1 MNNPFLGLPLVPSF
15 TVTSPDIQT
24 GATLDLKF
32 MSGIFGIEGGQDVS
46 PAISWEGAPLDT
58 KSFVV
63 TLYDP
68 DAPTGS
74 GFWHWAVMDIP
85 ASSTILSQDAGNE
98 NGRGLPEGAI
108 QLPNDARAKKY
119 IGAAPPKGHG
129 VHHYFLTVW
138 ALDIEKVA
146 IPQDSTPAFLG
157 FNMYTHVLARGV
169 LKFEVE
175 VK

>member
-1 MNNPFLGLPLVPSF
+1 MNNPFLGLQEVPSF
-15 TVTSPDIQT
+15 EVTSKDIIK
-24 GATLDLKF
+24 GELSDVKF
-32 MSGIFGIEGGQDVS
+32 MSGDFGIEGGQDISPEVS
-46 PAISWEGAPLDT
+46 WSNAPTDT

-74 GFWHWAVMDIP
+74 GFWHWAVANIP
-85 ASSTILSQDAGNE
+85 ATVNELPQGAGNK
-98 NGRGLPEGAI
+98 NNSNLPSGAI

-146 IPQDSTPAFLG
+146 ISEDSTPAFLG
-157 FNMYTHVLARGV
+157 FNMFGHVLARGV
-169 LKFEVE
+169 LNFEVE

>member
-1 MNNPFLGLPLVPSF
+1 
-15 TVTSPDIQT
+15 
-24 GATLDLKF
+24 
-32 MSGIFGIEGGQDVS
+32 MSGDFGIEGGQDISPEVS
-46 PAISWEGAPLDT
+46 WSNVPTDT

-74 GFWHWAVMDIP
+74 GFWHWAVANIP
-85 ASSTILSQDAGNE
+85 ATVNELPQGAGNK
-98 NGRGLPEGAI
+98 NNSNLPSGAI

-119 IGAAPPKGHG
+119 IGSAPPKGHG

-146 IPQDSTPAFLG
+146 IPEDSTPAFLG
-157 FNMYTHVLARGV
+157 FNMFGHVLARGV
-169 LKFEVE
+169 LNFEVE

>member
-1 MNNPFLGLPLVPSF
+1 MNNPFLGLQEVPSF
-15 TVTSPDIQT
+15 EVTSKDIIK
-24 GATLDLKF
+24 GELSDVKF
-32 MSGIFGIEGGQDVS
+32 MSGDFGIEGGQDISPEVS
-46 PAISWEGAPLDT
+46 WSNAPTDT

-74 GFWHWAVMDIP
+74 DFWHWAVANIP
-85 ASSTILSQDAGNE
+85 ATVNELPQGAGNK
-98 NGRGLPEGAI
+98 NNSNLPSGAI

-146 IPQDSTPAFLG
+146 IPEDSTSAFLG
-157 FNMYTHVLARGV
+157 FNMFGHVLARGV
-169 LKFEVE
+169 LNFEVE

>member
-1 MNNPFLGLPLVPSF
+1 MNNPFLGLQNVPSF
-15 TVTSPDIQT
+15 DVKSKDIVEKKD
-24 GATLDLKF
+24 LDMKF
-32 MSGIFGIEGGQDVS
+32 MSGDFGIKGGEDISPEVS
-46 PAISWEGAPLDT
+46 WKGAPSDT

-74 GFWHWAVMDIP
+74 GFWHWAVANIP
-85 ASSTILSQDAGNE
+85 RSVHELIQDAGNKD
-98 NGRGLPEGAI
+98 NSKLPSGAI

-119 IGAAPPKGHG
+119 TGAAPPKGHG

-138 ALDIEKVA
+138 ALDIERVL
-146 IPQDSTPAFLG
+146 IPEESTPAFLG
-157 FNMYTHVLARGV
+157 FNMFGHVIARGV

>member
-1 MNNPFLGLPLVPSF
+1 MNNPFLGLQEVPSF
-15 TVTSPDIQT
+15 DVTSKDIIK
-24 GATLDLKF
+24 GELSDVKF
-32 MSGIFGIEGGQDVS
+32 MSGDFGIEGGQDISPEVS
-46 PAISWEGAPLDT
+46 WSGAPTDT

-74 GFWHWAVMDIP
+74 GFWHWAVANIP
-85 ASSTILSQDAGNE
+85 ASVKELPQDAGNK
-98 NGRGLPEGAI
+98 NNSNLPSGAI

-146 IPQDSTPAFLG
+146 IPEDSTPAFLG
-157 FNMYTHVLARGV
+157 FNMFGHVLARGV
-169 LKFEVE
+169 LNFEVE

>member
-1 MNNPFLGLPLVPSF
+1 MNDPFLGLQDVSSF
-15 TVTSPDIQT
+15 EVTSKDIVD
-24 GATLDLKF
+24 GALSNVKF
-32 MSGIFGIEGGQDVS
+32 MSGDLGIEGGQDIS
-46 PAISWEGAPLDT
+46 PEISWSGAPNTT

-74 GFWHWAVMDIP
+74 GFWHWAVLNIS
-85 ASSTILSQDAGNE
+85 ASVSELPQDAGNKS
-98 NGRGLPEGAI
+98 NSKLPSGAL
-108 QLPNDARAKKY
+108 QLPNDAREKKY

-138 ALDIEKVA
+138 ALDIDKVE
-146 IPQDSTPAFLG
+146 IPEDSTPAFLG
-157 FNMYTHVLARGV
+157 FNMFGHVLECGV
-169 LKFEVE
+169 LNFKVE

>member
-1 MNNPFLGLPLVPSF
+1 MNDPFLGLQNVSSF
-15 TVTSPDIQT
+15 EVTSKDIVD
-24 GATLDLKF
+24 GALSNVKF
-32 MSGIFGIEGGQDVS
+32 MSGDFGIEGGQDIS
-46 PAISWEGAPLDT
+46 PEISWSGAPNTT

-74 GFWHWAVMDIP
+74 GFWHWAVLNIS
-85 ASSTILSQDAGNE
+85 ASVSELPQDAGNKS
-98 NGRGLPEGAI
+98 NSKLPSGAI
-108 QLPNDARAKKY
+108 QLPNDARVKKY

-138 ALDIEKVA
+138 VLDIDKVE
-146 IPQDSTPAFLG
+146 IPEDSTPAFLG
-157 FNMYTHVLARGV
+157 FNMFGHVLACGV
-169 LKFEVE
+169 LNFEVE

>member
-1 MNNPFLGLPLVPSF
+1 MNNPFLGLQEVPSF
-15 TVTSPDIQT
+15 EVTSKDIIK
-24 GATLDLKF
+24 GELSDVKF
-32 MSGIFGIEGGQDVS
+32 MSGDFGIEGGQDISPEVS
-46 PAISWEGAPLDT
+46 WSNTPTDT

-74 GFWHWAVMDIP
+74 GFWHWAVANIP
-85 ASSTILSQDAGNE
+85 ATVNELPQGAGNK
-98 NGRGLPEGAI
+98 NNSNLPSGAI

-119 IGAAPPKGHG
+119 IGAALPKGHG

-146 IPQDSTPAFLG
+146 IPEDSTPAFLG
-157 FNMYTHVLARGV
+157 FNMFGHVLARGV
-169 LKFEVE
+169 LNFEVE

>member
-1 MNNPFLGLPLVPSF
+1 MNDPFLGLEDVPSF
-15 TVTSPDIQT
+15 KVVSNDISD
-24 GATLDLKF
+24 GALSDVKF
-32 MSGIFGIEGGQDVS
+32 MSGDFGIEGGQDIS
-46 PAISWEGAPLDT
+46 PQFSWSGAPSET

-74 GFWHWAVMDIP
+74 GFWHWAVANIP
-85 ASSTILSQDAGNE
+85 AEISELPQDAGNSD
-98 NGRGLPEGAI
+98 NSKLPAGAV
-108 QLPNDARAKKY
+108 QFPNDARAKKY

-138 ALDIEKVA
+138 ALDIEKVN
-146 IPQDSTPAFLG
+146 ISEESTPAFLG
-157 FNMYTHVLARGV
+157 FNMFGHVLAKGV
-169 LKFEVE
+169 LNFEVE

>member
-1 MNNPFLGLPLVPSF
+1 MNNPFLGLQNVPSF
-15 TVTSPDIQT
+15 DVTSKDIVN
-24 GATLDLKF
+24 GRLSDIKF
-32 MSGIFGIEGGQDVS
+32 MSGDFGIEDGQDISPEVS
-46 PAISWEGAPLDT
+46 WTGTPSDT

-74 GFWHWAVMDIP
+74 GFWHWAVYN
-85 ASSTILSQDAGNE
+85 ILATVNKLPQDAGNKD
-98 NGRGLPEGAI
+98 NSKLPSKAI
-108 QLPNDARAKKY
+108 QLPNDARTKKY

-138 ALDIEKVA
+138 ALNVETVA
-146 IPQDSTPAFLG
+146 IPEDSTPAFLG
-157 FNMYTHVLARGV
+157 FTMFGHVLARGV
-169 LKFEVE
+169 LNFEVE

>member
-1 MNNPFLGLPLVPSF
+1 MNNPFLGLQDVPF
-15 TVTSPDIQT
+15 FNVTSKDIVD
-24 GATLDLKF
+24 GGLSDVKF
-32 MSGIFGIEGGQDVS
+32 MSGDFGIEGGKDIS
-46 PAISWEGAPLDT
+46 PEISWSGAPSDT

-74 GFWHWAVMDIP
+74 GFWHWAVSNIP
-85 ASSTILSQDAGNE
+85 ASVNELPQDAGNKD
-98 NGRGLPEGAI
+98 NSKLPLGAI
-108 QLPNDARAKKY
+108 QLPNDARVKKY

-138 ALDIEKVA
+138 ALDVEIVD
-146 IPQDSTPAFLG
+146 IPEDSTPAFLG
-157 FNMYTHVLARGV
+157 FNMFGHVLARGV
-169 LKFEVE
+169 LNFEVE

>member
-1 MNNPFLGLPLVPSF
+1 MNNPFLGLQDVPSF
-15 TVTSPDIQT
+15 DVKSKDIVDGQLT
-24 GATLDLKF
+24 DKKF
-32 MSGIFGIEGGQDVS
+32 MSAIFGIEGGQDVS
-46 PAISWEGAPLDT
+46 PEVSWSGAPSDT

-74 GFWHWAVMDIP
+74 GFWHWAVSNIP
-85 ASSTILSQDAGNE
+85 ATVTELPQNAGDPSNA
-98 NGRGLPEGAI
+98 NLPAGTVQI
-108 QLPNDARAKKY
+108 PNDARAKQY

-138 ALDIEKVA
+138 ALDIEKVE
-146 IPQDSTPAFLG
+146 IPDDSTPAFLG
-157 FNMYTHVLARGV
+157 FNMFGHVLARGV
-169 LKFEVE
+169 LNFEVE

>member
-1 MNNPFLGLPLVPSF
+1 G
-15 TVTSPDIQT
+15 D
-24 GATLDLKF
+24 
-32 MSGIFGIEGGQDVS
+32 FGIEGGQDISPEVS
-46 PAISWEGAPLDT
+46 WTGTPSDT

-74 GFWHWAVMDIP
+74 GFWHWAVYN
-85 ASSTILSQDAGNE
+85 ILATVNKLPQDAGNKD
-98 NGRGLPEGAI
+98 NSKLPSKAI
-108 QLPNDARAKKY
+108 QLPNDALTKKY

-138 ALDIEKVA
+138 ALNVETVA
-146 IPQDSTPAFLG
+146 IPEDSTPAFLG
-157 FNMYTHVLARGV
+157 FTMFGHVLARGV
-169 LKFEVE
+169 LNFEVE

>member
-1 MNNPFLGLPLVPSF
+1 MNNPFLGLQEVPSF
-15 TVTSPDIQT
+15 DVTSKDIIK
-24 GATLDLKF
+24 GELSDVKF
-32 MSGIFGIEGGQDVS
+32 MSGDFGIEGGQDISPEVS
-46 PAISWEGAPLDT
+46 WSGAPTDT

-74 GFWHWAVMDIP
+74 GFWHWAVANIP
-85 ASSTILSQDAGNE
+85 ASVKELPQDAGNK
-98 NGRGLPEGAI
+98 NNSNLPSGAI

-146 IPQDSTPAFLG
+146 IPEDSTPAFLG
-157 FNMYTHVLARGV
+157 FNMFDHVLARGV
-169 LKFEVE
+169 LNFEVE

>member
-1 MNNPFLGLPLVPSF
+1 MNDPFLGLQEVPEFS
-15 TVTSPDIQT
+15 VKSSDIKAERLT
-24 GATLDLKF
+24 DVKF
-32 MSGIFGIEGGQDVS
+32 MSNDFGIPGGQDVS
-46 PAISWEGAPLDT
+46 PEISWEGAPEAT

-74 GFWHWAVMDIP
+74 GFWHWAVKDIP
-85 ASSTILSQDAGNE
+85 ANIHDLEQDAGNVR
-98 NGRGLPEGAI
+98 NTKLPSGAI
-108 QLPNDARAKKY
+108 QISNDARTKKY

-138 ALDIEKVA
+138 ALDISEVA
-146 IPQDSTPAFLG
+146 IPEESTPAFLG
-157 FNMYTHVLARGV
+157 FNMFGHVLARGV
-169 LKFEVE
+169 LRFNVE